1 MTKNDAQTFDVTTHV
16 LVSQHTILTDEE
28 AEAFLNKYGIK
39 KSQMPKISLKDKALA
54 SLGTKAGDIIRI
66 VRKSPLQG
74 SSDFYRVVV
83 E

>member
-1 MTKNDAQTFDVTTHV
+1 MTKNDAKTFDVATHV
-16 LVSQHTILTDEE
+16 LVPQHLILTDEE

-54 SLGTKAGDIIRI
+54 SLGTKAGDIIHI

-74 SSDFYRVVV
+74 FSDFYRVVV